1 MGLTRTDSARI
12 KTPRK
17 YIHKKDTDTKT
28 ITLAGNPNVGKST
41 LFNRL
46 TGLKQHT
53 GNWAGKTVGNAEGFY
68 KSAKHNFILTDIP
81 GTYSLIPHS
90 EEEKVARDF
99 ICFESADAVVV
110 VCDATCLERNLSLAL
125 QIAEVAENAI
135 ICVNLMDEAERHGI
149 ELDLELLSKRIGLP
163 VISTSA
169 SKKNGIKELCREL
182 DKTVDTKREGNIKI
196 NYPPEIER
204 AIDFLEPFIK
214 SIVKDKINARWLT
227 LRLLADDTDIIYE
240 AEKRLSVEISKNP
253 LIEENL
259 EVALKGLDAAGIT
272 KPKLNDLIAEGI
284 INTANEL
291 MRDVVKKKDNSAP
304 HVSKLEKIFTG
315 KYTAYPIMLLLLGLV
330 FWITISGANYPS
342 ALLSRAFKNLGKILN
357 DFIIYIGAPEWL
369 RGILMDGAYNVAS
382 FVVSVMLPPMA
393 IFFPFFT
400 ILEDSGFLPR
410 IAYNLDRPFKK
421 CSACGKQ
428 ALTMCMGFGCNAAGV
443 TGARIIDSK
452 RERLLAILTN
462 SLVPCNG
469 KFPAIIA
476 IITMFFVGF
485 KGGFKNSIISALL
498 LLAVVVLGVILTFYS
513 TKLLSSTLLRGVPS
527 SFTIELPP
535 FRKPKIGEVIVRSVF
550 DRTLFVLGR
559 ALSTAI
565 PAGIIIWC
573 LANINVGSMTLL
585 STLSNTLNPIGI
597 ILGLDGVILLAF
609 ILGIPANEIIVPI
622 MIMAYTKSNVLTET
636 GALSGM
642 RDLFL
647 QNGWTTATAVCVI
660 IFFLLHWPCATTLLT
675 IKKETGSLKWT
686 LIAFLLPTALGTLI
700 CTAINLISRIG
711 I

>member
-1 MGLTRTDSARI
+1 MGITRTDSARI

-110 VCDATCLERNLSLAL
+110 VCDATCLERNLSLTL

-291 MRDVVKKKDNSAP
+291 TKDVVKQKPDSAS
-304 HVSKLEKIFTG
+304 HISKLEKIFTG

-342 ALLSRAFKNLGKILN
+342 ALLSRAFKNLGEILN

-585 STLSNTLNPIGI
+585 STLSNTLNPIGV

-609 ILGIPANEIIVPI
+609 ILGIPANEIVVPI